1 MDNAHIVLQTDNA
14 HPPADDFRV
23 KYETKLAR
31 CQSVESDING
41 LQKVTDDIN
50 ITQLQLGTETEALK
64 EELVFMKKNHED
76 EVNGL
81 QNQIASSGLTMELDA
96 PKSQDLSKIMW
107 TSRPRTMRWL
117 RRTEKSKTST
127 GTRRPTRA
135 SVVI

>member
-1 MDNAHIVLQTDNA
+1 M
-14 HPPADDFRV
+14 
-23 KYETKLAR
+23 
-31 CQSVESDING
+31 ESDING

-64 EELVFMKKNHED
+64 QELVFMKKNHED

-107 TSRPRTMRWL
+107 TSRPRMMRWL